1 MTGSFSHP
9 IYTTSKDI
17 IEAGYRSFLALYR
30 NLNPGIVR
38 FTIAAEG
45 NRIFCSQTEHGV
57 RQGVVMRHAVE
68 KAGVL
73 LGLILTLTWPIL
85 LGVAI
90 AGQAGLVF
98 GAILYGVFVVLFLL
112 LIVLGSIRGILSS

>member
-1 MTGSFSHP
+1 
-9 IYTTSKDI
+9 
-17 IEAGYRSFLALYR
+17 
-30 NLNPGIVR
+30 
-38 FTIAAEG
+38 
-45 NRIFCSQTEHGV
+45 
-57 RQGVVMRHAVE
+57 MRHAVE